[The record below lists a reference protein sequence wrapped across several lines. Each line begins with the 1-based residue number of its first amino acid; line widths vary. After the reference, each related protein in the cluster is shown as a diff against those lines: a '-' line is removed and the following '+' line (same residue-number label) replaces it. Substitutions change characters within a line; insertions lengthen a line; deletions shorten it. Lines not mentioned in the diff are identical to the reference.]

1 MDCIKLYTVIS
12 SSLPGAGLSWRI
24 LKNIET
30 FIKNSPQLNIFDRKL
45 ALDLQ
50 VAGRILPKIRGNEEM
65 IESLIS
71 SDNEQSIES
80 IFDEFSD
87 LSEFNE
93 SREVLKQKS
102 QELHVNGF
110 AR

>member
-1 MDCIKLYTVIS
+1 
-12 SSLPGAGLSWRI
+12 
-24 LKNIET
+24 
-30 FIKNSPQLNIFDRKL
+30 
-45 ALDLQ
+45 
-50 VAGRILPKIRGNEEM
+50 M